1 MRTTTA
7 AVWRLTSS
15 TDVMGPPTVA
25 LPKYDS
31 SWKDGGVGDRVKS
44 CQRRLAFVHDTGR
57 VDLDGFPEDRRVV
70 WWKLGRVLQN
80 VFERQIIVP
89 GE

>member
-1 MRTTTA
+1 
-7 AVWRLTSS
+7 
-15 TDVMGPPTVA
+15 MGPPTVA

-57 VDLDGFPEDRRVV
+57 VDLDGFLEDRRVSV
-70 WWKLGRVLQN
+70 EAWPRASECLRTADY
-80 VFERQIIVP
+80 RTR
-89 GE
+89 